1 MKSSV
6 ENVINFLSDI
16 FETGVGYSAV
26 GTARSALSTFLWI
39 DGKPA
44 GEHPLVCRFMRGVF
58 NIRPALP
65 RYEVSWDV
73 KLVFKYLKKL
83 HPPQSLSL
91 KDLSLKLVMLLALL
105 AGQRHQTLS
114 CLDVINMSFTEN
126 AVKFRIT
133 EVLKHTRPGH
143 HIPELVFPAYDIDER
158 LCPVKYIIQYLKV
171 TRDLRMKEKKLLVSY
186 IKPHKAVTTST
197 ISRWIKSIMIRAGID
212 LSIFSPY
219 STRAAATSKACGKV
233 QLGTILR
240 TAGWSNAKTFARFYK
255 KPIIDHREF
264 ADAVLQQ

>member
-1 MKSSV
+1 M
-6 ENVINFLSDI
+6 ENVINFLAEVFDK
-16 FETGVGYSAV
+16 GLGYSALN
-26 GTARSALSTFLWI
+26 TARSAIATFLWI

-44 GEHPLVCRFMRGVF
+44 GEHPLVCRFMKGVF

-65 RYEVSWDV
+65 RYEVTWDV
-73 KLVFKYLKKL
+73 SVVFKYLKKL

-91 KDLSLKLVMLLALL
+91 KELSLKLVTLLALL

-114 CLDVINMSFTEN
+114 CLNVINMSFTED

-171 TRDLRMKEKKLLVSY
+171 TRDLRMKEKALLVSY
-186 IKPHKAVTTST
+186 IKPHKAVTTGS
-197 ISRWIKSIMIRAGID
+197 ISRWIKTIMIRAGID

-219 STRAAATSKACGKV
+219 STRAAATSKACGEV

-240 TAGWSNAKTFARFYK
+240 TAGWSNEKTFARFYK
-255 KPIIDHREF
+255 KPIVDQGAF
-264 ADAVLQQ
+264 AKAVLQQ

>member
-1 MKSSV
+1 MCNVESSWKERGISEQAREILSKSWKSSTRAQYKPYITKWELYCSDRRVDPMKAPV

-26 GTARSALSTFLWI
+26 DTARSALSTFLWI

-171 TRDLRMKEKKLLVSY
+171 TRDLRMKE
-186 IKPHKAVTTST
+186 
-197 ISRWIKSIMIRAGID
+197 
-212 LSIFSPY
+212 
-219 STRAAATSKACGKV
+219 
-233 QLGTILR
+233 
-240 TAGWSNAKTFARFYK
+240 
-255 KPIIDHREF
+255 
-264 ADAVLQQ
+264 